1 MIKNAQVGVVRPS
14 GGELRCGAA
23 AIGVHSGN
31 HPSQRGRTSIMT
43 AIRGERE
50 RVKDGGEEGS
60 ENKLQEDEI
69 CGEKDD
75 AFSSYCV
82 RGPSERLC
90 EKLL

>member
-1 MIKNAQVGVVRPS
+1 MLTVKVAGVFRGRGFSLPTLPICLVIKNAQVGVVRPS

-50 RVKDGGEEGS
+50 
-60 ENKLQEDEI
+60 
-69 CGEKDD
+69 
-75 AFSSYCV
+75 
-82 RGPSERLC
+82 SERRGRKK
-90 EKLL
+90 EGRKRE